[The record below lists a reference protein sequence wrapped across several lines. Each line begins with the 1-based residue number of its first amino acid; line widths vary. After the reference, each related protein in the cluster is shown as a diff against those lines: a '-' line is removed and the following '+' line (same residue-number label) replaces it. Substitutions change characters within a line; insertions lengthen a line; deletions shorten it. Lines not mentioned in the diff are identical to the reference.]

1 MLYAPVY
8 AALGVAA
15 EITLAPDQDDETL
28 YEFVVLDKTGGV
40 EITLQG
46 AETTTLSPAVVM
58 RRADLEEVELSPA
71 DLRNALIEVNG
82 VSWKVISYYN
92 KPSPM
97 GQLDGEIYLILTQ
110 GEAEA

>member
-15 EITLAPDQDDETL
+15 EMTVEGDETL

-46 AETTTLSPAVVM
+46 AETTLSPAVVM